1 MEDEMEVRLE
11 DLQLVE
17 IQELLEE
24 NGIELGEQEITALT
38 ELVGQMGS
46 LEEALEALSQL
57 SSRQDA
63 A

>member
-1 MEDEMEVRLE
+1 MEDEIEGRLE

-24 NGIELGEQEITALT
+24 SGIELGEQETAAFA
-38 ELVGQMGS
+38 ELVAQIGS

-57 SSRQDA
+57 SGRQDA

>member
-1 MEDEMEVRLE
+1 MEDEIEGRLE

-17 IQELLEE
+17 IQELLDA
-24 NGIELGEQEITALT
+24 NGIELGEEEIAALT
-38 ELVGQMGS
+38 ELVAQIGS

-57 SSRQDA
+57 SGRHDA